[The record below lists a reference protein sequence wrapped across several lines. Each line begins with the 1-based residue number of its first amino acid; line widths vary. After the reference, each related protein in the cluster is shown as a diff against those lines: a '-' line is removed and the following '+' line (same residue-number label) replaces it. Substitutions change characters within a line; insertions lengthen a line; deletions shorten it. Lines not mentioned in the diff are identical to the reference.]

1 MRRTIAL
8 STASSWTLLRDG
20 AASFSTLAADE
31 PGVPLQEE
39 VSGRAAG
46 RSGAEAPKSAHLSP
60 RQSCG
65 KLLCGFDRLADALQ
79 TALAARES
87 ARQPH
92 LYRLQEG
99 GSPRPWLQRGL
110 ADVIRTAPPVPESAP
125 PPRFFPRPVALPA
138 LRPTRPSQPSPRPVA
153 FPALRPARPSQ
164 ISPRPIALPI
174 PESARPPDFSGNR
187 DRQAVER
194 PCRRRSGR
202 LSDPP
207 AAPQCRPRRR
217 SAHTARRR

>member
-65 KLLCGFDRLADALQ
+65 VLLYKLADALQ
-79 TALAARES
+79 TALAA
-87 ARQPH
+87 
-92 LYRLQEG
+92 
-99 GSPRPWLQRGL
+99 
-110 ADVIRTAPPVPESAP
+110 PESAP
-125 PPRFFPRPVALPA
+125 PARFFPPRFALPA
-138 LRPTRPSQPSPRPVA
+138 LGPTRPSQPFPRPVA

-174 PESARPPDFSGNR
+174 PESARPPDFSGSR

-217 SAHTARRR
+217 SAHTARR